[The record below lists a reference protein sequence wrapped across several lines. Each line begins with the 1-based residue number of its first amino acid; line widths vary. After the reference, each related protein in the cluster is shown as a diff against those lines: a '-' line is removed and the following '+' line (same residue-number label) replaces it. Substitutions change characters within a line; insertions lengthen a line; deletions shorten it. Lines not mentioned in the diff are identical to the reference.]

1 MSAPLQS
8 LQVATRR
15 TWRGARPVWQRHEST
30 SVEELSQ
37 ISLGLQLAIPE
48 DLVQFLM
55 ELGFGDI
62 NEELSF
68 RKEWLT
74 TVQTGPLVGQL
85 IFAQDDRGNFYTA
98 DPESGAIHFL
108 SRSEFKY
115 CRLASHF
122 NQFLEQAAAQEFKVV
137 EWAEAQPLVRY
148 AGEA

>member
-1 MSAPLQS
+1 MIASLQF

-15 TWRGARPVWQRHEST
+15 TWLGRRPVWQRHQST
-30 SVEELSQ
+30 SVEELSRVGQ
-37 ISLGLQLAIPE
+37 GLQLAIPE
-48 DLVQFLM
+48 DLVQFLV

-62 NEELSF
+62 NDELSF

-85 IFAQDDRGNFYTA
+85 IFAQDDRGDFYTA

-108 SRSEFKY
+108 SRSEFGY
-115 CRLASHF
+115 CRLASSF
-122 NQFLEQAAAQEFKVV
+122 SQFLEQAAAQDFKVV
-137 EWAEAQPLVRY
+137 EWAEAQPLVLY